1 MSIYYC
7 KKCWNPSNHPLG
19 ISFDSNGVCSGC
31 YVHNEK
37 YEINWNAKYSKLKN
51 FYANIRNKY
60 SYDCVIPVNGN
71 GDDYFVTNFAK
82 NYLNLRPLLVS
93 YNNHFNTKVGIRN
106 LANLIAK
113 LDCDHIQITVN
124 PDTVREITNIS
135 LDKIGDMYWHI
146 LSGNQSFPVQIALK
160 MKIPTILWGVNGW
173 LDQVGKFSHHHEAEM
188 TKRIWEEFSLRNMNY
203 SSLLKK
209 NSKISKKD
217 LSPLIYPAL
226 SEIKKNNL
234 RGIYLGNYVLWDA
247 KKQTEDMIQQ
257 YKYETMIQQRTHNN
271 YESIYCK
278 NNAGVHDYIK
288 YLKYGYGK
296 VTDHINRDIRFK
308 RISREDAKKIINE
321 YEQRI
326 PKDLDIFLNWLKI
339 TKGNFYSKIKD
350 FKKKNNLL
358 INKKTKIRFSSQ
370 TKNIEKK
377 INYKLTKNL
386 EKETFKD
393 KYIIF
398 GRTYS
403 DKNNFKA
410 TKG

>member
-1 MSIYYC
+1 MNINYC
-7 KKCWNPSNHPLG
+7 KKCWNPSNHPLS
-19 ISFDSNGVCSGC
+19 ISFDSKGVCSGC

-37 YEINWNAKYSKLKN
+37 YEINWNAKYNKLKN
-51 FYANIRNKY
+51 FYSNIRNKY

-124 PDTVREITNIS
+124 PDTVREITKMS

-203 SSLLKK
+203 SSLLHK
-209 NSKISKKD
+209 NSKVSKKD

-247 KKQTEDMIQQ
+247 KVQTEDMIRQ

-326 PKDLDIFLNWLKI
+326 PKDLDIFLDWLKI
-339 TKGNFYSKIKD
+339 TKKNFYSKIKN
-350 FKKKNNLL
+350 FKKKNNLF
-358 INKKTKIRFSSQ
+358 INKNTKSRFSSK
-370 TKNIEKK
+370 TRIIEKK
-377 INYKLTKNL
+377 INYKLTKIL

-403 DKNNFKA
+403 NKKNFKA
-410 TKG
+410 TTG

>member
-1 MSIYYC
+1 M
-7 KKCWNPSNHPLG
+7 
-19 ISFDSNGVCSGC
+19 
-31 YVHNEK
+31 
-37 YEINWNAKYSKLKN
+37 
-51 FYANIRNKY
+51 
-60 SYDCVIPVNGN
+60 
-71 GDDYFVTNFAK
+71 
-82 NYLNLRPLLVS
+82 
-93 YNNHFNTKVGIRN
+93 
-106 LANLIAK
+106 
-113 LDCDHIQITVN
+113 
-124 PDTVREITNIS
+124 S

-203 SSLLKK
+203 SSLLHK

-308 RISREDAKKIINE
+308 RISREDAKQIINE

-326 PKDLDIFLNWLKI
+326 PKDLDIFLNWLK
-339 TKGNFYSKIKD
+339 
-350 FKKKNNLL
+350 
-358 INKKTKIRFSSQ
+358 
-370 TKNIEKK
+370 
-377 INYKLTKNL
+377 
-386 EKETFKD
+386 
-393 KYIIF
+393 
-398 GRTYS
+398 
-403 DKNNFKA
+403 
-410 TKG
+410 